1 MDELVPVVLGAI
13 LGALIWA
20 TTSGRMRLALSV
32 GAVVVSGLAATV
44 LSGEYH
50 ESWIYLLLDLA
61 EAAIGLVVGMLFIRL
76 LGGHLRPTAER
87 QRNG

>member
-1 MDELVPVVLGAI
+1 MDELVPVMLAAV

-20 TTSGRMRLALSV
+20 TTAGRTRLALSV
-32 GAVVVSGLAATV
+32 CAVLVSGLAATV

-50 ESWIYLLLDLA
+50 QSWIYLLLDLA

-76 LGGHLRPTAER
+76 FGARLRATAEQQNNR
-87 QRNG
+87 